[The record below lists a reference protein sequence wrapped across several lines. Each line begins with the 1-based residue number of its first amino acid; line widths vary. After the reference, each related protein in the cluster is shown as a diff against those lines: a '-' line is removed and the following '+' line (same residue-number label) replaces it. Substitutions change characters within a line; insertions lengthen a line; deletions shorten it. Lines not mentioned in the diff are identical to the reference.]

1 MTDRKIYKPKPVS
14 GFPEWLPEIRATEQ
28 AWMDHIRRVF
38 ESYGYTNIET
48 PSVEVLDVLAAKG
61 EVDKEIYVIERL
73 QKDPDDKSDARLA
86 LHFDQTVPFAR
97 YVAQH
102 FGSLTFPFK
111 RYQMQKNWRGERPQI
126 GRAREFYQ
134 CDIDVIGIDNL
145 PLHFDAEMPAV
156 MFDAIAGLGI
166 GRVQIRISNRK
177 IILGLLEHL
186 GIEDKS
192 FVTRMV
198 DKIDKI
204 GPNGVRALL
213 AENNQIAESAI
224 DQILSLVT
232 VQAAPS
238 NLDPLLSV
246 KTHNDL
252 MKQGVDELL
261 FVLKSLMHLP
271 DEAVLADLSIIRGFD
286 YYTGTV
292 YEAKLLDMPE
302 FTRSVGGGG
311 RYADLAGQYINKNLP
326 GVGISI
332 GLTCLFDVLHHHGKI
347 PAGRKSPTDV
357 LVLLPSEERRDAATR
372 TAALLRGRGMNVE
385 LFHKAGKIGDQMQYA
400 NKKDIPYVW
409 IPPFTDEESHKVKD
423 MRTGE
428 QIDNVDPANWVLT

>member
-1 MTDRKIYKPKPVS
+1 
-14 GFPEWLPEIRATEQ
+14 
-28 AWMDHIRRVF
+28 
-38 ESYGYTNIET
+38 
-48 PSVEVLDVLAAKG
+48 
-61 EVDKEIYVIERL
+61 
-73 QKDPDDKSDARLA
+73 
-86 LHFDQTVPFAR
+86 
-97 YVAQH
+97 
-102 FGSLTFPFK
+102 
-111 RYQMQKNWRGERPQI
+111 MQKNWRGERPQI

-134 CDIDVIGIDNL
+134 CDIDVIGIDHL

-177 IILGLLEHL
+177 ILLGYLESIDVPTPDGKSVKMNSNLINQIIRELDKLDKMDSNIIISRINTVQGQFELGTGLGELIIPPLLEIFKTKYKNSDEL
-186 GIEDKS
+186 
-192 FVTRMV
+192 RQ
-198 DKIDKI
+198 
-204 GPNGVRALL
+204 AL
-213 AENNQIAESAI
+213 EKNESI
-224 DQILSLVT
+224 NTNYPTI
-232 VQAAPS
+232 
-238 NLDPLLSV
+238 
-246 KTHNDL
+246 KE
-252 MKQGVDELL
+252 GVDELSYIL
-261 FVLKSLMHLP
+261 DNLSHLP

-372 TAALLRGRGMNVE
+372 TAAILRGRGMNVE
-385 LFHKAGKIGDQMQYA
+385 LFHKSAKIGDQMQYA

-409 IPPFTDEESHKVKD
+409 IPPFTDEEPHKVKD

>member
-73 QKDPDDKSDARLA
+73 QKDADDKSDARLA

-186 GIEDKS
+186 GVEDKS

-238 NLDPLLSV
+238 NLNPLLSV

-372 TAALLRGRGMNVE
+372 TAALLRRRGMNVE
-385 LFHKAGKIGDQMQYA
+385 LFHKSAKIGDQMQYA

-409 IPPFTDEESHKVKD
+409 IPPFTDEEPHKVKD